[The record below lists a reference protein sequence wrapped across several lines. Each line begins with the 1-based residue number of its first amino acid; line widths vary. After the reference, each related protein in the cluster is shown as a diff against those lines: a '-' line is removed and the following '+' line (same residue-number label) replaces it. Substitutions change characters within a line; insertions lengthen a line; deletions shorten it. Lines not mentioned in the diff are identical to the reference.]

1 MSTMSSGP
9 ILAVQ
14 ASNPLSG
21 VKRPNLGNPTQVSRG
36 LPAFR
41 GANAAPPGGSIKV
54 PKLSNSNRPNRGTNV
69 TIPLARVSPLK
80 PDHGVLGRVAPGD
93 VVFTKRVPTGYWSKQ
108 PVSSATASMN
118 DVIGLDSL
126 NKRLHGATALGGWQ
140 LGVNCFTWRNGDPMA
155 SPFVRDRRERED
167 ERIARGAGPAP
178 PEPRVLLSELED
190 YTCDGVVIFSEQE
203 EGMSVGNNRQNVV
216 FNIAAQ
222 GKAQVNNGFLGY
234 ATKRKIEAYP
244 RGSIESAL
252 QSSINGYATLENSW
266 VGKMR
271 DYPTMVAGTYT
282 MYPTQMFDRSPQML
296 DTLYVG
302 LRVYKLS
309 LYDTTEGN
317 TPTVRI
323 PAPTVRDEA
332 GAILNRNALTTARL
346 GVYYVQYIPFSGRK
360 ANLIRAAETI
370 RGTPGLSDDQ
380 KREDIAKLGR
390 IERSYTRT
398 AIKPEFDESEF
409 DAIRSDDFR
418 ALVGAWNVGRIMD
431 VKSAKHSAYDSGP
444 ADTGIALSVDVQL
457 AWLPLLAPTF
467 TKPAAV
473 APRRL
478 TMNAKTDPAERLA
491 RGLQMG
497 GTLHHKFGGATKV
510 GNDLFGVGASTY
522 GRNPPSGL
530 FFTNPGPGRGQRDG
544 TGPSM
549 LPEGRQAEDGSS
561 SLDPEAE
568 VLAPTSGAPE
578 AGASSSSADSEALAP
593 PPGASV
599 VVTAGAAGV
608 AVAPETP
615 VVAPVAP
622 AAPVAAPAGPA
633 AAPAAPAA
641 ASAASAPAVAPEE
654 VLAPPP
660 SARSLLA
667 AAEAQKQQQQQ
678 AQSSATGAAAARRA
692 SKAPATARV
701 GGAAAPRPAAVTRV
715 AAPSTVSSVFASVF
729 GGGDTTQPQPQTH
742 PRSPSPT
749 PSSGSEGVAAAAAS
763 SGPKSTRRSKAP
775 KDP

>member
-118 DVIGLDSL
+118 DVIGLDTL

-178 PEPRVLLSELED
+178 PEPQVLLSELED

-222 GKAQVNNGFLGY
+222 GRAQVNNGFLGY
-234 ATKRKIEAYP
+234 ETKRKIEAYP

-302 LRVYKLS
+302 LR
-309 LYDTTEGN
+309 LYRLGLGVTYEADGT
-317 TPTVRI
+317 TVRI
-323 PAPTVRDEA
+323 PAPTVRKPDGTSYA
-332 GAILNRNALTTARL
+332 AR
-346 GVYYVQYIPFSGRK
+346 GGESVYYVQYIPFSGRK

-380 KREDIAKLGR
+380 KREEIAKFGR

-409 DAIRSDDFR
+409 DAIRSEDFR

-467 TKPAAV
+467 PAPAAV
-473 APRRL
+473 APRTL
-478 TMNAKTDPAERLA
+478 AMNAKTDPATRLA

-497 GTLHHKFGGATKV
+497 GTLHHKFGRATKV
-510 GNDLFGVGASTY
+510 GVGFFGVGASTY

-530 FFTNPGPGRGQRDG
+530 FISNPGLGRGQREK

-568 VLAPTSGAPE
+568 VLAPASGAPE

-615 VVAPVAP
+615 VVAPETPVV
-622 AAPVAAPAGPA
+622 APVAAPAGPA

-667 AAEAQKQQQQQ
+667 AAEAQKQQQQQQQ